1 MKKIT
6 LALVACIFSMLSM
19 SVKAVDV
26 ADIAAF
32 ITAASTDE
40 LVTITGTVSIAY
52 VNEYTTSDGD
62 ERSNVFLQDATGW
75 IMMYSANHTG
85 LTSGQ
90 ALTGLQGKYK
100 LNYGASQIIEAVIPT
115 ATSGPIVSPTLMT
128 IPSLTNDHINRY
140 IMVKDV
146 SIIER
151 VEGKY
156 TNKYAVDVDGNEL
169 WIYDKFKTNLDVIVG
184 HTYDLVGILTSF
196 NSKLE
201 LGFTNVTD
209 KGSGI
214 EELQLQGI
222 EYNGQM
228 ILNPNGVEISLYSVS
243 GQQLMITTENM
254 DLSEL
259 HSGVYILV
267 TPKGILKI
275 AK

>member
-1 MKKIT
+1 
-6 LALVACIFSMLSM
+6 M

-52 VNEYTTSDGD
+52 VNEYTTSDGA

-128 IPSLTNDHINRY
+128 ITSLTNDHINRY

-156 TNKYAVDVDGNEL
+156 TNKYAVDSDGNEL
-169 WIYDKFKTNLDVIVG
+169 WIYDKFKTNLEVIVG

-196 NSKLE
+196 NNKLE

-243 GQQLMITTENM
+243 GQQLMNTTENM